1 MTDTPPPG
9 FARHTRSSPLTEPWE
24 PLFSRRDGEAFTI
37 GLTIARPHTNSRGL
51 AHGGLL
57 SALADNAMGIA
68 CALALGGKAGLVTV
82 QLSLDLMG
90 AAKPGQ
96 WLEVAG
102 RPLRTGRTLCFAE
115 ALLTADGT
123 PVAKA
128 GGIFRVLDPT
138 TAEG

>member
-1 MTDTPPPG
+1 MTATPPPG
-9 FARHTRSSPLTEPWE
+9 FAPHTRRSPLTEPWE
-24 PLFSRRDGEAFTI
+24 PIFARRDEGGFTL
-37 GLTIARPHTNSRGL
+37 GLAVDRPHTNSRGL

-68 CALALGGKAGLVTV
+68 CALALGGRPGLVTA

-115 ALLTADGT
+115 ALLTADGAL
-123 PVAKA
+123 VAKA
-128 GGIFRVLDPT
+128 TGIFRVLE
-138 TAEG
+138 AEGREG